1 MHDIYHTCVSSPTE
15 IKIERC
21 RGDIH
26 LIEGVSILE
35 VHAFYRFI
43 EVFFLNVQLENIS
56 FIYEDVTLAGVVT

>member
-21 RGDIH
+21 RGEIH
-26 LIEGVSILE
+26 LEGVSILE
-35 VHAFYRFI
+35 VHAFNRFI
-43 EVFFLNVQLENIS
+43 EVFFLYVQLENIS